1 MLGVFD
7 SEENMLKYL
16 LKQIMR
22 NVIILV
28 LSYFWPKTEEIPE
41 AGSKF
46 NHDASRTSCHSYTLP
61 KEDPKF
67 LRGGLG
73 LSSII

>member
-1 MLGVFD
+1 M
-7 SEENMLKYL
+7 
-16 LKQIMR
+16 
-22 NVIILV
+22 IILV

-46 NHDASRTSCHSYTLP
+46 NHDPSRTSCHSYTLL

-67 LRGGLG
+67 LRDGLG

>member
-1 MLGVFD
+1 M
-7 SEENMLKYL
+7 
-16 LKQIMR
+16 
-22 NVIILV
+22 
-28 LSYFWPKTEEIPE
+28 TEEIPE

-67 LRGGLG
+67 LRAGLG